1 MSAGLN
7 VLRLAE
13 LRAKTDRQLLEV
25 VAGGL
30 DQGLNFARLAEAH
43 LGLGDFV
50 LAELRFR
57 KAAVQCEESGRLLP
71 WLSVAGEDRRRLE
84 AKHSLLRSKV
94 DELSPYF
101 ALRVKTAC

>member
-13 LRAKTDRQLLEV
+13 LRARTDRQLHEV

-30 DQGLNFARLAEAH
+30 DQGLNFVRLAEAH
-43 LGLGDFV
+43 LGLGDFA

-57 KAAVQCEESGRLLP
+57 KAALQCEESGRLLP
-71 WLSVAGEDRRRLE
+71 WLSVEGEDRRRLD
-84 AKHSLLRSKV
+84 AKHSQLRTRI

-101 ALRVKTAC
+101 ALRVKAAC